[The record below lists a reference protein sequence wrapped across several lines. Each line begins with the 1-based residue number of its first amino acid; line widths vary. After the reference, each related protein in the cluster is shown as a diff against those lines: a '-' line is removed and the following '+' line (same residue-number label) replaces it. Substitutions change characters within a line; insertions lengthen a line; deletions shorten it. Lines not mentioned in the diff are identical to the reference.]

1 MKKTFS
7 KDLNI
12 YNYEDIERCDQ
23 NDLIELIHYIN
34 ACDEQLIK
42 KHKIK
47 Q

>member
-7 KDLNI
+7 KDLDMRNH
-12 YNYEDIERCDQ
+12 EDIERCNQ
-23 NDLIELIHYIN
+23 NDFIELIHHIN
-34 ACDEQLIK
+34 ACDEQSIK

>member
-7 KDLNI
+7 KNLIMHNHK
-12 YNYEDIERCDQ
+12 DIKKHDQ
-23 NDLIELIHYIN
+23 NDLIEFFHHIN
-34 ACDEQLIK
+34 ACDEQLMK